1 MPPQRF
7 VAGQRWLSQTEP
19 ELGLGLVL
27 KTEADRV
34 TIMFPSTETTRV
46 YTVESPPL
54 TRVKFSVGDVLKTQE
69 GKNFTVEQIE
79 EKDGTVIYFSRGK
92 KIEESRLSDSL
103 TFSKPYDR
111 LLNAQVEEKQLYN
124 LRHRALYR
132 RFKTYR
138 APLRGLLQGRY
149 IARAH
154 QLHVVNQ
161 ATRFA
166 HPRVLLADE
175 PGMGKTV
182 EAGLILQRLRIFGN
196 AARVLLLA
204 PESLLWRT
212 ETEMQRRFEFEF
224 QRLTEE
230 DFSAKTKKKSVAKKK
245 DETPDAFL
253 SEEPEEGGEPEELWV
268 SMSLEDFSGHRAKHA
283 KEAAHA
289 GWDVVIVAGAE
300 ELKWDDGGNA
310 PWNAVEA
317 IATATQS
324 LILLSSEGPEHD
336 AKSHF
341 GRLHLLEPEAFSSTR
356 KYAAHRKELEDLEA
370 AVTKLLSVT
379 ECDKESDSLL
389 KKLEKDTK
397 IKDLHK
403 LWKEG
408 KGEVRD
414 TLIDYLLDGQECG
427 RTVFRCARPRVT
439 GLPVRTV
446 EFKTLEAKPEAREG
460 LKEEF
465 KHPVELPAEPEK
477 GKPKAQ
483 PSAVDAATAAWLGVL
498 VSPPPPPPPPLPNEP
513 PPPPAPPPPR
523 ALVITASR
531 ARAVAVEKAL
541 RGKVDGTVELV
552 TDAPRGD
559 QGVPPAATVV
569 GEEDL
574 IGRGFPGFDL
584 VVLWDTPLSLDEV
597 RARLFACEN
606 FFKDKLHLL
615 VPVVA
620 DTPQEMTARWLHD
633 GLNAF
638 GSASEGQ
645 IEAAGEFAKAAHD
658 IAKRIGVKHN
668 PKLDDE
674 LKAVNKK
681 TASAVDA
688 AGKKLAK
695 HADTFLDAVSFRGP
709 AAEQMFNRMNSS
721 DEDDS
726 LDVFMNRMFETLG
739 ILVETKGPRII
750 YVKPN
755 PEMSFHFDAIPKEG
769 LTFAY
774 HRNVAATREDAIL
787 LTWDHPLIS
796 RATDVLLGTPSGNTS
811 YVVWEDERSQIVLL
825 EGIFLAHPKAGSM
838 PKLVSRYM
846 PITPV
851 RVVLSH
857 EYEDMSSEYTSEVVN
872 KMVRNGRREWIR
884 NNARPLHNIVPG
896 MMRALTQRADIRMR
910 ELAAKAA
917 HQMDTVYAADIARLK
932 RLPDTKARRAG
943 IKQLEDQLTG
953 CKNSFAEP
961 ALVSDQLRL
970 IRRGPSGKG
979 I

>member
-7 VAGQRWLSQTEP
+7 VSGQRWLSQTEP

-46 YTVESPPL
+46 YTVEGPPL

-69 GKNFTVEQIE
+69 GKNFTVEMIE
-79 EKDGTVIYFSRGK
+79 EKDGTVIYFSKGK

-111 LLNAQVEEKQLYN
+111 LLNAQVEEKQIYN

-161 ATRFA
+161 ATRLQ

-175 PGMGKTV
+175 SGMGKTV
-182 EAGLILQRLRIFGN
+182 EAGLILQRLRIFGS
-196 AARVLLLA
+196 AVRVLLLA
-204 PESLLWRT
+204 PQSLLWRT
-212 ETEMQRRFEFEF
+212 ETELQRRFEFTF
-224 QRLTEE
+224 QRLTEV
-230 DFSAKTKKKSVAKKK
+230 DFSTKAKKNTARKTK
-245 DETPDAFL
+245 DDTPEAFL
-253 SEEPEEGGEPEELWV
+253 SGEPEEGEEPEELWV

-283 KEAAHA
+283 REAASA
-289 GWDVVIVAGAE
+289 GWDVVVVAGAE
-300 ELKWDDGGNA
+300 ELKWDDSGNA
-310 PWNAVEA
+310 AWTSVEA
-317 IATATQS
+317 VAEATQS

-336 AKSHF
+336 AKSHY
-341 GRLHLLEPEAFSSTR
+341 GRLRLLDPEAFATPR
-356 KYAAHRKELEDLEA
+356 KYTAHRKELEEVEA
-370 AVTKLLSVT
+370 AVTKLLGVT
-379 ECDKESDSLL
+379 ACDKECDALL
-389 KKLEKDTK
+389 KPLEKDPK
-397 IKDLHK
+397 IKELHK

-408 KGEVRD
+408 RDEVRD
-414 TLIDYLLDGQECG
+414 SIIDYLLDGQECG
-427 RTVFRCARPRVT
+427 RFVFRNTRPRVT

-446 EFKTLEAKPEAREG
+446 ELVPVEAKPEVREA

-465 KHPVELPAEPEK
+465 KHPVEKPDEPEK
-477 GKPKAQ
+477 GKPKAH
-483 PSAVDAATAAWLGVL
+483 PSAVDASLAAWLGL
-498 VSPPPPPPPPLPNEP
+498 IISPPPPPPPVPNEP
-513 PPPPAPPPPR
+513 PPPPPPPPPR

-531 ARAVAVEKAL
+531 ARASAVEKAL
-541 RGKVDGTVELV
+541 RSKVDGTVELV
-552 TDAPRGD
+552 TDAPRAD
-559 QGVPPAATVV
+559 QGVPPSATVV

-574 IGRGFPGFDL
+574 TGRGFPGYDL
-584 VVLWDTPLSLDEV
+584 VVLWDTPLTVGEA
-597 RARLFACEN
+597 RERLFACEN
-606 FFKDKLHLL
+606 CFRDKLRIL
-615 VPVVA
+615 VPFIP
-620 DTPQEMTARWLHD
+620 DTPQDLTARWLHE
-633 GLNAF
+633 GLHAF

-645 IEAAGEFAKAAHD
+645 LEAAAEFHKAAHD

-668 PKLDDE
+668 PKLDEE
-674 LKAVNKK
+674 LKAVSKK
-681 TASAVDA
+681 TASALEA
-688 AGKKLAK
+688 ANRKLAK
-695 HADTFLDAVSFRGP
+695 HADSFLDAVSFRGP
-709 AAEQMFNRMNSS
+709 AAEQVFNRMNSS

-755 PEMSFHFDAIPKEG
+755 PEMNYHFEAIPKEG

-774 HRNVAATREDAIL
+774 HRSVAATREDAIL
-787 LTWDHPLIS
+787 LTWDHPLVT
-796 RATDVLLGTPSGNTS
+796 RAAEVLLSTPAGNTS

-825 EGIFLAHPKAGSM
+825 EGIYLAHPKIGAHA
-838 PKLVSRYM
+838 KLVSRYM
-846 PITPV
+846 PPTPV

-857 EYEDMSSEYTSEVVN
+857 EFEDMSSEYTSEVVN

-884 NNARPLHNIVPG
+884 NNARPLHNIIPG
-896 MMRALTQRADIRMR
+896 MMRALNQRADIRMR

-917 HQMDTVYAADIARLK
+917 FQMETVFAADIARLK
-932 RLPDTKARRAG
+932 RLPDTKARRAE
-943 IKQLEDQLTG
+943 IKGYENQLAET
-953 CKNSFAEP
+953 KPSFAEP
-961 ALVSDQLRL
+961 VLVSDQLRL